1 MINNFY
7 NPLLL
12 TKYDLKSLDEKINKM
27 KEFYNLC
34 DQDYEKSEFKEIF
47 T

>member
-12 TKYDLKSLDEKINKM
+12 TKCDLKSLDEKINKM
-27 KEFYNLC
+27 KEIYNLC
-34 DQDYEKSEFKEIF
+34 DQDFKSSKLKEIF
-47 T
+47 S